1 MQMRP
6 TIGFWDIVLYA
17 TAMNFGI
24 RWLSTAAAA
33 GPASLL
39 IWILAALGFL
49 APLAI
54 ATAELAGRHEGEGA
68 VYVWTREAL
77 GPFAGFIC
85 GWVYWTC
92 NLPFFSGLLYFIV
105 GVIAT
110 AGGPEVKAALAQPGA
125 QVLLASALAI
135 GVAALHLAG
144 LGVGKWVSNLGAISS
159 LALLSF
165 LVGAGLSLANANGP
179 ATSFSNA
186 SYLPSFDANG
196 AILWSTM
203 VFAFGGAE
211 GVALLRNDVRGGM
224 ASLVRA
230 IGVVGVFLAL
240 AYIAGSAAIMAIIP
254 TPEASRLTGLPDA
267 IAMSLA
273 KLGGAGW
280 APLALGVLA
289 VASLGSYSAWFGVAA
304 RLPLAV
310 GIDRYAPAAFAK
322 LHPRTGAPVAAIA
335 TQTVIVIVL
344 IVFSQAGA
352 TMAAAYDF
360 LVAMSVLSY
369 TLPFVF
375 LFVAYLKAQ
384 ERQAPAGAW
393 VTPGGPNAA
402 RAIGWTGLLVSL
414 SAIACTLVPSPDA
427 ADPAGATLKLLFASA
442 VLILSGAGLYA
453 LVRARRS
460 ATSPGAQ

>member
-1 MQMRP
+1 MPSRP

-39 IWILAALGFL
+39 VWIFAALGFL

-54 ATAELAGRHEGEGA
+54 ATAELAGRHDGEGA
-68 VYVWTREAL
+68 VYVWTREAI

-85 GWVYWTC
+85 GWIYWTC

-110 AGGPEVKAALAQPGA
+110 ACGPDVKALLDQPGA
-125 QVLLASALAI
+125 RMLVASALAI

-144 LGVGKWVSNLGAISS
+144 LGVGKWLPNMGAISS
-159 LALLSF
+159 LALLA
-165 LVGAGLSLANANGP
+165 LLIGAGVILAMTNGP
-179 ATSFSNA
+179 ATSFTTA
-186 SYLPSFDANG
+186 TYLPAFDANG

-211 GVALLRNDVRGGM
+211 GVALLRNDVRGGT
-224 ASLVRA
+224 AQLVRA
-230 IGVVGVFLAL
+230 VGVVGVFLTL
-240 AYIAGSAAIMAIIP
+240 AYVAGSAAIMAIIP
-254 TPEASRLTGLPDA
+254 TAEASRLSGLPDA
-267 IAMSLA
+267 IAISLQRLDLA
-273 KLGGAGW
+273 DW
-280 APLALGVLA
+280 APIALGVLA

-310 GIDRYAPAAFAK
+310 GIDRYAPAVFAK
-322 LHPRTGAPVAAIA
+322 LHPRTGAPVAAII
-335 TQTVIVIVL
+335 TQTIIVVIL
-344 IVFSQAGA
+344 IIISQAGA
-352 TMAAAYDF
+352 TMEAAYDF

-369 TLPFVF
+369 TAPFVF
-375 LFVAYLKAQ
+375 LFIAYLKAQ
-384 ERQAPAGAW
+384 TRTAPAGAW
-393 VTPGGPNAA
+393 TTPGGPNTA
-402 RAIGWTGLLVSL
+402 RVVGWTGLLVSL

-427 ADPAGATLKLLFASA
+427 ADPAGATFKLIFASA
-442 VLILSGAGLYA
+442 VLILSGAGIYA
-453 LVRARRS
+453 LARMRRLPS
-460 ATSPGAQ
+460 PPGA

>member
-1 MQMRP
+1 MPQRH

-24 RWLSTAAAA
+24 RWLSTAAVA

-39 IWILAALGFL
+39 IWAFAAVGFL

-54 ATAELAGRHEGEGA
+54 ATAELAGRHDGEGA

-77 GPFAGFIC
+77 GPFAGFVC
-85 GWVYWTC
+85 GWIYWTC
-92 NLPFFSGLLYFIV
+92 NLLFFSGLLYFIV

-110 AGGPEVKAALAQPGA
+110 ACGPDIKAALDQPGA
-125 QVLLASALAI
+125 HVIVACCLAL

-144 LGVGKWVSNLGAISS
+144 LGVGKWLPNIGAASS
-159 LALLSF
+159 LTLLAF
-165 LVGAGLSLANANGP
+165 LLGVGVILAAATGS
-179 ATSFSNA
+179 ATSFSDA
-186 SYLPSFDANG
+186 SYLPTFDANG

-224 ASLVRA
+224 AHLVRA
-230 IGVVGVFLAL
+230 VGVVGVFLTV

-254 TPEASRLTGLPDA
+254 TAEASRLSGLPDA
-267 IAMSLA
+267 IAISLER
-273 KLGGAGW
+273 LGHAGW
-280 APLALGVLA
+280 APIALSVLT

-310 GIDRYAPAAFAK
+310 GIDRFAPAVFAR
-322 LHPRTGAPVAAIA
+322 LHPRTGAPVAAIV
-335 TQTVIVIVL
+335 TQTAIVILL
-344 IVFSQAGA
+344 IVLSEAGA
-352 TMAAAYDF
+352 TMEAAYDF
-360 LVAMSVLSY
+360 LIAMSVLSY

-384 ERQAPAGAW
+384 AHAAPEGAW
-393 VTPGGPNAA
+393 TTPGGAPVA
-402 RAIGWTGLLVSL
+402 RVIGWTGLLVSL

-427 ADPAGATLKLLFASA
+427 ADPAGATLKLLFASG
-442 VLILSGAGLYA
+442 VLILSGAGIYA
-453 LVRARRS
+453 LARARR
-460 ATSPGAQ
+460 AETSPGA

>member
-1 MQMRP
+1 MPPRP

-39 IWILAALGFL
+39 IWIFAALGFL

-54 ATAELAGRHEGEGA
+54 ATAELAGRHDGEGA

-85 GWVYWTC
+85 GWIYWTC

-110 AGGPEVKAALAQPGA
+110 ACGPEIKALLDQPGGH
-125 QVLLASALAI
+125 VMLASALAI

-144 LGVGKWVSNLGAISS
+144 LGVGKWLPNIGAASS
-159 LALLSF
+159 LALLAL
-165 LVGAGLSLANANGP
+165 LVGAGAILVASSGP
-179 ATSFSNA
+179 ATSFATA
-186 SYLPSFDANG
+186 SYLPTFDANG

-224 ASLVRA
+224 AHLVRA
-230 IGVVGVFLAL
+230 IGVVGVFLTL
-240 AYIAGSAAIMAIIP
+240 AYIAGSASIMAIIP
-254 TPEASRLTGLPDA
+254 TAEASRLSGLPDA
-267 IAMSLA
+267 IAMSLGR
-273 KLGGAGW
+273 LGLSGW
-280 APLALGVLA
+280 APVALATLA
-289 VASLGSYSAWFGVAA
+289 IASLGSYSAWFGVAA

-310 GIDRYAPAAFAK
+310 GIDRFVPAVFAR
-322 LHPRTGAPVAAIA
+322 LHPRTGAPVAAIV

-344 IVFSQAGA
+344 IVISQSGA
-352 TMAAAYDF
+352 TMEAAYDF

-369 TLPFVF
+369 TLPFIF
-375 LFVAYLKAQ
+375 LFIAYLKAQ
-384 ERQAPAGAW
+384 GRPAPDGAW
-393 VTPGGPNAA
+393 TTPGGPRAA
-402 RAIGWTGLLVSL
+402 YVIGWTGLLVSA
-414 SAIACTLVPSPDA
+414 SAIACTFAPSPDA
-427 ADPAGATLKLLFASA
+427 ADPAGATLKLLVASG
-442 VLILSGAGLYA
+442 VLILSGAAFYA
-453 LVRARRS
+453 LARARRIRT
-460 ATSPGAQ
+460 APGA

>member
-1 MQMRP
+1 MSARP
-6 TIGFWDIVLYA
+6 LIGFWDVVLYA

-39 IWILAALGFL
+39 IWVLAALGFL

-68 VYVWTREAL
+68 VYAWTREAL

-85 GWVYWTC
+85 GWIYWTC

-105 GVIAT
+105 GVVAT
-110 AGGPEVKAALAQPGA
+110 AGGPDIKDALAHPGA
-125 QVLLASALAI
+125 QVILASALAL

-144 LGVGKWVSNLGAISS
+144 LGVGKWLSTFGAISS
-159 LALLSF
+159 LALLAL
-165 LVGAGLSLANANGP
+165 LVGAGVALTAAHGP
-179 ATSFSNA
+179 ATSFSSA
-186 SYLPSFDANG
+186 SYLPAFDANG

-230 IGVVGVFLAL
+230 IGAVGVFLAL
-240 AYIAGSAAIMAIIP
+240 AYIAGTAAIMAVLP
-254 TPEASRLTGLPDA
+254 AAEASRLTGLPDA
-267 IAMSLA
+267 IALSLSR
-273 KLGGAGW
+273 LGASGW
-280 APLALGVLA
+280 APIALGVLA

-310 GIDRYAPAAFAK
+310 GIDRYAPAALAK

-335 TQTVIVIVL
+335 TQTVIVILLV
-344 IVFSQAGA
+344 IFSQAGA

-375 LFVAYLKAQ
+375 LFMAYLKAQ
-384 ERQAPAGAW
+384 DRPAPAGVW
-393 VTPGGPNAA
+393 VTPGGTNAA

-414 SAIACTLVPSPDA
+414 SAIACTLVPSPNA
-427 ADPAGATLKLLFASA
+427 ADPAGATLKLLFASG

-453 LVRARRS
+453 FVRARR
-460 ATSPGAQ
+460 AGTSSGA

>member
-1 MQMRP
+1 MSPRP

-24 RWLSTAAAA
+24 RWLSTAAAV

-39 IWILAALGFL
+39 IWIFAALGFL
-49 APLAI
+49 APLVI
-54 ATAELAGRHEGEGA
+54 ATAELAGRHDGEGA

-85 GWVYWTC
+85 GWIYWTC

-110 AGGPEVKAALAQPGA
+110 ACGPDARALLDQPGA
-125 QVLLASALAI
+125 HVIVASTLAI

-144 LGVGKWVSNLGAISS
+144 LGVGKWLPNIGAMSS
-159 LALLSF
+159 LALLAL
-165 LVGAGLSLANANGP
+165 LVGAGAILAATMGS
-179 ATSFSNA
+179 ATSFTNA
-186 SYLPSFDANG
+186 SYLPTFDADG

-224 ASLVRA
+224 AHLVRA
-230 IGVVGVFLAL
+230 VGVVGIFLTL
-240 AYIAGSAAIMAIIP
+240 AYISGSAAIMAIIP
-254 TPEASRLTGLPDA
+254 TAEASRLSGLPDA
-267 IAMSLA
+267 IATSLA
-273 KLGGAGW
+273 KLGFAVW
-280 APLALGVLA
+280 APVALGVLA
-289 VASLGSYSAWFGVAA
+289 IASLGSYSAWFGVAA

-310 GIDRYAPAAFAK
+310 GIDRFAPAVFAK
-322 LHPRTGAPVAAIA
+322 LHPRTGAPVAAIV

-344 IVFSQAGA
+344 IVISQAGA
-352 TMAAAYDF
+352 TMEAAYDF

-384 ERQAPAGAW
+384 DRPAPEGAW
-393 VTPGGPNAA
+393 TVPGGPNAG
-402 RAIGWTGLLVSL
+402 RAIGWTGLLVSG
-414 SAIACTLVPSPDA
+414 SAIFCTLVPSPDA
-427 ADPAGATLKLLFASA
+427 ADPAGATFKLLSASG
-442 VLILSGAGLYA
+442 VLILSGAAFYA
-453 LVRARRS
+453 LARARRIF
-460 ATSPGAQ
+460 ASPGA